1 MPVCT
6 LPLKQFV
13 VFNSLEPE
21 EDPLARW
28 LEDLGLLNQE
38 TSQRISEADMHLPLD
53 LEYSFREKLERS
65 LDADCLTL
73 LSKLLKNE
81 NGIELKQLCLSTATW
96 TDHLTCTGRL
106 NRLKLVKVR
115 HGVLLPLAIARDPRV
130 QFLIG
135 TRTSPVE

>member
-1 MPVCT
+1 MPVCI

-13 VFNSLEPE
+13 GFNSLDPE
-21 EDPLARW
+21 EDPLSGW

-73 LSKLLKNE
+73 LFKLLNNKD
-81 NGIELKQLCLSTATW
+81 GIELKLLCLSAGTW
-96 TDHLTCTGRL
+96 KDPETCTGRL
-106 NRLKLVKVR
+106 HHFKLVKAER
-115 HGVLLPLAIARDPRV
+115 GILLPLTIARDPRV
-130 QFLIG
+130 QYLIG
-135 TRTSPVE
+135 ARASPCA